1 MQDQLFESVQNF
13 AKYLISREEIF
24 WKRLPHDEMIAY
36 LNANSAKYVQEI
48 SLVND
53 LAISLNAITA
63 TGVTG
68 NALKDANLRYVNE
81 NNLGGYGI
89 VLVGTVFQ
97 SAEGYVP
104 PENIINLANP

>member
-13 AKYLISREEIF
+13 AKYLVNREEKF
-24 WKRLPHDEMIAY
+24 WKKLPHDEMIAH

-53 LAISLNAITA
+53 LAISLNSITA
-63 TGVTG
+63 TRVTG
-68 NALKDANLRYVNE
+68 DEEKDKVLCHVNE

-89 VLVGTVFQ
+89 ILVGTVFQ
-97 SAEGYVP
+97 SAEDYVP